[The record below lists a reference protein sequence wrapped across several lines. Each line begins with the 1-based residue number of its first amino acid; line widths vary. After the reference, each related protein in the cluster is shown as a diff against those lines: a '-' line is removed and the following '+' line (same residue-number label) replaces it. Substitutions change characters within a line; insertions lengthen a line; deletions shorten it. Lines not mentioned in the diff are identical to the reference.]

1 MKVEKIIDQMGG
13 RPYLMD
19 LCGFSKSNISHFIKQ
34 NQIPSHWIKLFI
46 VLRPELDWDD
56 LLNSVTLDY
65 AKVLSDKAVRDV
77 RYARLRNMRRREIK
91 L

>member
-13 RPYLMD
+13 RAYLMG
-19 LCGFSKSNISHFIKQ
+19 LCDFSKSNLSHFVKLK
-34 NQIPSHWIKLFI
+34 QIPSHWIKLFI
-46 VLRPELDWDD
+46 ALRPELDWDD

-77 RYARLRNMRRREIK
+77 RHARLRNIERRKIK